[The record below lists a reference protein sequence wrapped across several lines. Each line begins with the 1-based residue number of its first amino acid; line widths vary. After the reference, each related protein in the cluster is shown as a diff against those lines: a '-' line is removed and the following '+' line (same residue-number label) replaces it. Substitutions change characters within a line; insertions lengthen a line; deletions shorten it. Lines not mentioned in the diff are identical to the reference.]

1 MKKQLRKD
9 LTLLKQDEIL
19 GGLALREVLSKNE
32 IKTTVVRLARRI
44 SGDYDGKIPV
54 MVCVLL
60 GARPFF
66 EDLVNAMTVKV
77 ERRSLR
83 ISSYEGNTRPGYLKL
98 IQDIESEVEGR
109 DVIIIEDIV
118 DTSKTAGFVLRHIES
133 KNPSSLRMCALIDKR
148 AEDVM
153 VGHAPHYLGFR
164 MNRGF
169 LVGYGMDYK
178 GVGRDLENVYVLEKD
193 FHK

>member
-66 EDLVNAMTVKV
+66 EDLVNAVTVKV

-83 ISSYEGNTRPGYLKL
+83 ISSYEGNTRPGHLKL

-148 AEDVM
+148 AKDVM
-153 VGHAPHYLGFR
+153 GGHAPHYLGFR
-164 MNRGF
+164 INRGF